1 MINTENEKKNTEIK
15 LKPLIVK
22 SILGLLV
29 LTLFMVLFSLFF
41 EESLI
46 KYSKN
51 FVDNYGVIAL
61 FLSFFATA
69 ISPFPLPD
77 HAASAFA
84 LIGGMDFWLNVG
96 ISTLG
101 SFFGAIIAYGMGKT
115 LKKTKLY
122 KLLVSKYEDQAIR
135 LVNKYGMKSI
145 AIAAL
150 TPIPDSPLS
159 WIAGTLNLPFNKFLI
174 VYFVCRLIKISYFLW
189 FIKLGLLSV

>member
-101 SFFGAIIAYGMGKT
+101 SFFGAIIAYGMGF
-115 LKKTKLY
+115 KKL
-122 KLLVSKYEDQAIR
+122 ACH
-135 LVNKYGMKSI
+135 
-145 AIAAL
+145 
-150 TPIPDSPLS
+150 
-159 WIAGTLNLPFNKFLI
+159 LP
-174 VYFVCRLIKISYFLW
+174 
-189 FIKLGLLSV
+189 